1 MNIAKQQVNTV
12 TVTQVIKITG
22 STHQLSFQPVEK
34 KKVLCSDAD
43 LPIPAKMQNDLKA
56 GKI

>member
-1 MNIAKQQVNTV
+1 MNVARQQVNTV
-12 TVTQVIKITG
+12 TATQVIKITA
-22 STHQLSFQPVEK
+22 STQQLRFQPVEK
-34 KKVLCSDAD
+34 KMLCSDAD